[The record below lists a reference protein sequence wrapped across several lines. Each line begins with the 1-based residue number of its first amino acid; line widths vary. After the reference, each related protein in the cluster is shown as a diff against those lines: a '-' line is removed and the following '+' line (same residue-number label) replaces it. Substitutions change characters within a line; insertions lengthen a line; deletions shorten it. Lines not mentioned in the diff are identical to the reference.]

1 MGNVSEAYNDM
12 MQGDAPAN
20 WVRPS
25 ITFDVV
31 GRARFTNDMIF
42 LIAGKGQSYTSGLMN
57 LLEEAREKIQARAIE
72 KKNA

>member
-1 MGNVSEAYNDM
+1 MGRSKMGNVSEAYNEM
-12 MQGDAPAN
+12 MRGDAPAN

-42 LIAGKGQSYTSGLMN
+42 LIAGKGQSFTSGLMN
-57 LLEEAREKIQARAIE
+57 LLDEARKQFHE
-72 KKNA
+72 KK